1 MQRRPT
7 NAYHPRRVRGV
18 IVVHRAR
25 SVSGFRYRYTRA
37 YDIRSAGQMHRTIMR
52 SLAYLRVTDVPELG
66 LYRKH
71 TIEKAPL
78 AYPIRKTTS
87 RIPKAGGLMN
97 RTPAE
102 GSTCL
107 RCPLSRWGT
116 CSPPPLP
123 PTSDYSRT
131 CRRRGVA
138 YGLMPDPYYLCF
150 TMPIITYRPARAP
163 TPRITLPVERRPTGE
178 SPLSQYRSSFR
189 AEKGEQRHRRIPA
202 DAAGEE
208 PKS

>member
-116 CSPPPLP
+116 CSPPPPPPNLRLFSHMPTTWGRVRPDARPVLP
-123 PTSDYSRT
+123 MLHNANNNLSAGARTNPKNHPPSRT
-131 CRRRGVA
+131 
-138 YGLMPDPYYLCF
+138 
-150 TMPIITYRPARAP
+150 P
-163 TPRITLPVERRPTGE
+163 TN
-178 SPLSQYRSSFR
+178 
-189 AEKGEQRHRRIPA
+189 RRIPPVA
-202 DAAGEE
+202 IPFIVPSRKGRAAA
-208 PKS
+208 STDSSRCCR